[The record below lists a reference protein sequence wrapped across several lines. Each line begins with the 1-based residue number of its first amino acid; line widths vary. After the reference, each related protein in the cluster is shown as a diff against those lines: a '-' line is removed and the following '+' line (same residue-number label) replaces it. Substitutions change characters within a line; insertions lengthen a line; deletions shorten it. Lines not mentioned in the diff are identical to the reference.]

1 MKNSKKEA
9 SFIKDVSSIIKNLD
23 ASDMSDIDKLENIVN
38 IFASNTEHAW
48 RKNSKLVN
56 VTRYSKSWW
65 NKDCNWS
72 LRNYRTSKTFEDWK
86 IFKKTVKS
94 SKRSFFDLKIQEI
107 TNKKQGLWELMSWVN
122 KCKLSAIEVIKY
134 NDQSCLTID
143 ALWDALHSTFNTA
156 LYCQVGISILDEV
169 TNKPPFS

>member
-1 MKNSKKEA
+1 MKNSEEEA

-23 ASDMSDIDKLENIVN
+23 VSDMSDTDKLENIVN

-48 RKNSKLVN
+48 KNSKLVN
-56 VTRYSKSWW
+56 VTRHSKSWW
-65 NKDCNWS
+65 NEDCNRS
-72 LRNYRTSKTFEDWK
+72 LRNYRTSRTFEDWK

-122 KCKLSAIEVIKY
+122 KCKLPAIEAIKY

-143 ALWDALHSTFNTA
+143 TL
-156 LYCQVGISILDEV
+156 
-169 TNKPPFS
+169 